1 MTEEIKK
8 IIRDNNLSLT
18 VKDYINS
25 SAVVITDWD
34 YWYHHVKYCKS
45 DLKKFREILSSK
57 YSKTYQE
64 INAGVGG
71 SIVLT
76 RRLV

>member
-1 MTEEIKK
+1 MIEEIKK

-18 VKDYINS
+18 VKKYIS
-25 SAVVITDWD
+25 SRAVVITDWN
-34 YWYHHVKYCKS
+34 YWYHTVKYPES
-45 DLKKFREILSSK
+45 DLKKFKEIISSR
-57 YSKTYQE
+57 YSKEYKE